1 MKMSKPLIEYVFKN
15 GKGSVL
21 FLTVEGEEDWTD
33 EMFDSVA
40 EDELTTMVIEPN
52 DWWVDDALS

>member
-21 FLTVEGEEDWTD
+21 FLTVEGEENWTD

>member
-1 MKMSKPLIEYVFKN
+1 MSNPLIEYVFKN